1 VTHAAVVKPSH
12 RCDPTVTEPGYLCRV
27 HISHSDLEVPVQP
40 RSLLVLV
47 LLALG
52 LAGCTGLVAGPE
64 VAATAAVPAPRDS
77 AYVRARRGLTA
88 ESFTMDVVDSVH
100 GRLTGTRYP
109 SSNAQLGTGAKCRV
123 VLAMDV
129 GGGADQGEVSTT
141 TRWVAPEQMADKAPQ
156 VCEQERH
163 DVVLRL
169 TETLV
174 PPPAP

>member
-1 VTHAAVVKPSH
+1 
-12 RCDPTVTEPGYLCRV
+12 
-27 HISHSDLEVPVQP
+27 
-40 RSLLVLV
+40 
-47 LLALG
+47 
-52 LAGCTGLVAGPE
+52 
-64 VAATAAVPAPRDS
+64 
-77 AYVRARRGLTA
+77 
-88 ESFTMDVVDSVH
+88 MDVVDSVH

-156 VCEQERH
+156 VCEQERN
-163 DVVLRL
+163 DVVQRL